1 MWKISKETKSVKL
14 LRDNAIEII
23 MTAINRSF
31 EMGISADETFV
42 HINEI
47 IDAYEMVGLFSS
59 DELRSL
65 ILKLIVKVLEDNI
78 NERKK
83 ENYK

>member
-1 MWKISKETKSVKL
+1 MWEIPKETESVKL

-23 MTAINRSF
+23 LTAIKRSF
-31 EMGISADETFV
+31 KMGISAGETFV
-42 HINEI
+42 HIDEI

-59 DELRSL
+59 NELRR
-65 ILKLIVKVLEDNI
+65 IIIKRLEVNI

-83 ENYK
+83 ENH